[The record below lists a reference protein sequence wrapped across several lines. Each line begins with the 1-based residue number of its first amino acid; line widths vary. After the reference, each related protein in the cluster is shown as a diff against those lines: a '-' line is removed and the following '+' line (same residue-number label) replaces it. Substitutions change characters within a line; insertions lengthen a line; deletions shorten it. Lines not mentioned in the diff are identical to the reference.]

1 MENKIK
7 IIKAIC
13 NIYKESNNKEDS
25 IFSYLLN
32 WAFRDITNAKP
43 VEYVSKAA
51 LQMAKE
57 KKVDLSKAN
66 YSALSKLDP
75 NKEWLYYE
83 HCNPIKE
90 LRLALLNDNKEV
102 EKIIE
107 KDFICWVTREENK
120 ELDKRGYRDKRP
132 GGWKKC
138 YKECGIKVLEN
149 KGDLY
154 V

>member
-13 NIYKESNNKEDS
+13 NIYKESDDKKDS

-43 VEYVSKAA
+43 VKYISKAA
-51 LQMAKE
+51 LKIAKE

-75 NKEWLYYE
+75 DKEWLYYE

-90 LRLALLNDNKEV
+90 LRLALLDANKEV
-102 EKIIE
+102 EEIVK
-107 KDFICWVTREENK
+107 KDFVCWVTREENDRLNK
-120 ELDKRGYRDKRP
+120 KGYKYKRP

-138 YKECGIKVLEN
+138 YKECGIEPILN
-149 KGDLY
+149 K
-154 V
+154 